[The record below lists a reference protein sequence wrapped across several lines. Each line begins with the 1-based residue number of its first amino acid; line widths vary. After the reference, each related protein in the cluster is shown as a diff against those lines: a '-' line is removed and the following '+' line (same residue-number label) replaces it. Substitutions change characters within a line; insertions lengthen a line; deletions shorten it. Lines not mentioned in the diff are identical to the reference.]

1 MHMLP
6 LPMDLAVF
14 RSLGAEGSNFCVNV
28 LAMMVIQLFFCLLS
42 SRVREVVGSNGQGK
56 SKSRT
61 GKLYGHPHALSK
73 VDIDYPSTFPAPL
86 SEVALLA
93 APLPK
98 YPQLSPHWHGAGQWC
113 ALKPVL
119 QCAIRKIVVAKR
131 FWFYMKLFH
140 QGYLIFLWCWE
151 KQLNQTREL
160 VGGIYYV
167 QKSILR

>member
-1 MHMLP
+1 MFWP
-6 LPMDLAVF
+6 WWRSSCSFAFCQAEWEKWLAQMGRVSP
-14 RSLGAEGSNFCVNV
+14 RAELGSCMGTPTPCPRCTYITQA
-28 LAMMVIQLFFCLLS
+28 
-42 SRVREVVGSNGQGK
+42 
-56 SKSRT
+56 
-61 GKLYGHPHALSK
+61 P
-73 VDIDYPSTFPAPL
+73 FPAAV

-93 APLPK
+93 APLPQ
-98 YPQLSPHWHGAGQWC
+98 YPRLFPRWHGAGQWC

-119 QCAIRKIVVAKR
+119 QCAIRKIVVAKC
-131 FWFYMKLFH
+131 FWFYVKLFH